1 MATIDLGKIAITP
14 EGQWSAGKYYEKL
27 SLVIYNGQSYL
38 SLRNTTGDN
47 PETSR
52 GDWMQITSRGESLYQ
67 MMVREGKFVGT
78 EEEFLQQYLDSLKAC
93 ADASEEV
100 RAALSDILNEMDRVR
115 AEISE
120 VMVEEDIRI
129 KNEAKREAAEINR
142 RNAEITRGVEERNRQ
157 EAEQRREQSMQQIQ
171 NDAEIALAMAAEA
184 QQKAEEAIV
193 NEEERIS
200 AENQR
205 KIDEAT
211 RIQHE
216 EQRVNDE
223 AMRRS
228 READRLESENIRQKN
243 EGDRILAERE
253 REEIMRNLVEELK
266 GLAANKFKIV
276 DVLPEVGEF
285 AVIYLVP
292 STMPSNNDV
301 YDEWAYV
308 SEKWERIGST
318 RFEIDNYYTKE
329 EIEAALATK
338 ANIQHQHTVA
348 DITDFPELYYDAT
361 AFFAS
366 GAYPSDKY
374 EELLEAV
381 KAKRTVYATI
391 DEAGYTSYIFFI
403 SSANSDGSSSRVL
416 LTTIFADGGYLYI
429 NTFVLQQSGM
439 TPLQE
444 SITGKADKA
453 TTLAGYG
460 IGDAYTKSEVDTALN
475 TKQNTLTP
483 GNGISIKGNVISST
497 VDSLITP
504 ITYAELVALRDSSS
518 LVAGMQYRI
527 TDYACTTTQENT
539 QSAGHPFDIIVTAD
553 SENTLNEEARAIQH
567 EGDTYFTDCNL
578 SAWKIWYCLDNDAT
592 RFAWADSVNGKG
604 VIYRMIDEW
613 NNDVPYDFKNIMFK
627 RYILDANNAIA
638 TDVAKDGELN
648 AVKTRLGEMSHR
660 IHTSLWYYGE
670 YVTDVYPNAEAGR
683 KYVPFGDILYNDN
696 GPGVLCPINEA
707 NSNWFYTFSD
717 TSFNDNTL
725 TGQGNVHDNVV
736 KGNKYA
742 LVTIDGEGRYRF
754 EEQENICLN
763 DIIFIGNSCYSN
775 SFGNDCYNNSF
786 GNDCYSNSF
795 GNSCN
800 YNSFGNYC
808 NSNSFGNDCNYN
820 PFGHY
825 CYYNSFGNSCYSN
838 SFGNSCYS
846 NTFGNSCSSNSF
858 GNDCNYN
865 SFGNYC
871 YSNSFG
877 NSCYSNSFGNYCNSN
892 SFGNSCNYNSFG
904 NSCNTNSFGGSCYY
918 NSFGNSCNTNSFGN
932 YCYYNSFGNYC
943 YYIRFASTSS
953 ATTKY
958 NYYRYN
964 HFGDGCQFILFKGA
978 ETASLSAQVQNYN
991 FAQGVQGTSSAYLTI
1006 DGVRSRAYETKVA
1019 KNSSGVLKI
1028 YCEADLIQ

>member
-14 EGQWSAGKYYEKL
+14 EGKWSAGKYYEKL
-27 SLVIYNGQSYL
+27 SLVIFNGQSYL
-38 SLRNTTGDN
+38 SLRDTTGDN

-52 GDWMQITSRGESLYQ
+52 SDWMQITSRGESLYQ

-100 RAALSDILNEMDRVR
+100 RAALSDILNEMDSVR

-184 QQKAEEAIV
+184 QQKAEEAIL

-253 REEIMRNLVEELK
+253 REEIMKNLVEELK

-292 STMPSNNDV
+292 STIPSDNDV

-308 SEKWERIGST
+308 SEKWEHIGST
-318 RFEIDNYYTKE
+318 RFEIDNYYTKSE
-329 EIEAALATK
+329 VDTALAGK
-338 ANIQHQHTVA
+338 ANLQHHHTVA

-366 GAYPSDKY
+366 AYPSDKY
-374 EELLEAV
+374 GELLEAV
-381 KAKRTVYATI
+381 KAKKTVYATL
-391 DEAGYTSYIFFI
+391 DEAGYVSYIFFV
-403 SSANSDGSSSRVL
+403 SSANSDASSSRVL
-416 LTTIFADGGYLYI
+416 LTTVFVDGSYLYL

-439 TPLQE
+439 TRLQE
-444 SITGKADKA
+444 NITGKANKA
-453 TTLAGYG
+453 KTLAGYG
-460 IGDAYTKSEVDTALN
+460 IGDAYTKSDVDAALAG
-475 TKQNTLTP
+475 KQDTLTA
-483 GNGISIKGNVISST
+483 GNGISIKGGVISST

-527 TDYACTTTQENT
+527 TDYACTTTQAST

-567 EGDTYFTDCNL
+567 EGDTYFADCDLN
-578 SAWKIWYCLDNDAT
+578 AWKIWYCLDNDAT
-592 RFAWADSVNGKG
+592 RFAWADSANGKG

-613 NNDVPYDFKNIMFK
+613 NNDVPYDFKNIMFA
-627 RYILDANNAIA
+627 RDWSVIA
-638 TDVAKDGELN
+638 PDSGL
-648 AVKTRLGEMSHR
+648 
-660 IHTSLWYYGE
+660 
-670 YVTDVYPNAEAGR
+670 AGTI
-683 KYVPFGDILYNDN
+683 Y
-696 GPGVLCPINEA
+696 C
-707 NSNWFYTFSD
+707 YTFSVFLD
-717 TSFNDNTL
+717 GFSEGATASDENVKAKECIESDGDGHF
-725 TGQGNVHDNVV
+725 GNNLIRTY
-736 KGNKYA
+736 KR
-742 LVTIDGEGRYRF
+742 LVPSI
-754 EEQENICLN
+754 LN
-763 DIIFIGNSCYSN
+763 DIVFVTNWNNNSVYHYNNTFGSNCYGNTFGDECHHN
-775 SFGNDCYNNSF
+775 SFGNDFSENIFGDFCYDNIFGNRCSNNSF
-786 GNDCYSNSF
+786 GMFCHSNTI
-795 GNSCN
+795 GNECIN
-800 YNSFGNYC
+800 
-808 NSNSFGNDCNYN
+808 
-820 PFGHY
+820 
-825 CYYNSFGNSCYSN
+825 
-838 SFGNSCYS
+838 
-846 NTFGNSCSSNSF
+846 NTFGNECSYNTI
-858 GNDCNYN
+858 GNNCRN
-865 SFGNYC
+865 
-871 YSNSFG
+871 
-877 NSCYSNSFGNYCNSN
+877 
-892 SFGNSCNYNSFG
+892 
-904 NSCNTNSFGGSCYY
+904 
-918 NSFGNSCNTNSFGN
+918 
-932 YCYYNSFGNYC
+932 
-943 YYIRFASTSS
+943 IIFASSSS

-958 NYYRYN
+958 NYYRRN
-964 HFGDGCQFILFKGA
+964 HFGDGCQYILFKGA
-978 ETASLSAQVQNYN
+978 ETASSSAQVQNYN
-991 FAQGVQGTSSAYLTI
+991 FAQGLQGASSAYIEI

-1019 KNSSGVLKI
+1019 KNSSGELKI

>member
-14 EGQWSAGKYYEKL
+14 EGKWSAGKYYEKL
-27 SLVIYNGQSYL
+27 SLVIFNGQSYL
-38 SLRNTTGDN
+38 SLRDTTGDN

-52 GDWMQITSRGESLYQ
+52 SDWMQITSRGESLYQ

-93 ADASEEV
+93 ADASDEV
-100 RAALSDILNEMDRVR
+100 RAALSDILDEMDRIR

-142 RNAEITRGVEERNRQ
+142 KNAEITRGVEERNRQ

-184 QQKAEEAIV
+184 QQKAEEAIL

-228 READRLESENIRQKN
+228 READRQDSEDIRQKN

-292 STMPSNNDV
+292 STTPSDNDV

-308 SEKWERIGST
+308 SEKWEHIGST
-318 RFEIDNYYTKE
+318 RFKIDDY
-329 EIEAALATK
+329 
-338 ANIQHQHTVA
+338 
-348 DITDFPELYYDAT
+348 
-361 AFFAS
+361 
-366 GAYPSDKY
+366 
-374 EELLEAV
+374 
-381 KAKRTVYATI
+381 
-391 DEAGYTSYIFFI
+391 
-403 SSANSDGSSSRVL
+403 
-416 LTTIFADGGYLYI
+416 
-429 NTFVLQQSGM
+429 
-439 TPLQE
+439 
-444 SITGKADKA
+444 
-453 TTLAGYG
+453 
-460 IGDAYTKSEVDTALN
+460 YTKSEVDTALAG
-475 TKQNTLTP
+475 KQDTLTA
-483 GNGISIKGNVISST
+483 GNGISIEGGVISST

-504 ITYAELVALRDSSS
+504 ITYAELVALRGSSS

-567 EGDTYFTDCNL
+567 EGDTYFADCDLN
-578 SAWKIWYCLDNDAT
+578 AWKIWYCFDNDAT

-613 NNDVPYDFKNIMFK
+613 NNDVPYDFKNIM
-627 RYILDANNAIA
+627 
-638 TDVAKDGELN
+638 
-648 AVKTRLGEMSHR
+648 
-660 IHTSLWYYGE
+660 
-670 YVTDVYPNAEAGR
+670 
-683 KYVPFGDILYNDN
+683 YN
-696 GPGVLCPINEA
+696 GSWGYWA
-707 NSNWFYTFSD
+707 YTFNWINDES
-717 TSFNDNTL
+717 DNTCEDL
-725 TGQGNVHDNVV
+725 SVAQ
-736 KGNKYA
+736 YA
-742 LVTIDGEGRYRF
+742 HTNDEGGYSHTYR
-754 EEQENICLN
+754 NIIKPYGG
-763 DIIFIGNSCYSN
+763 DDS
-775 SFGNDCYNNSF
+775 
-786 GNDCYSNSF
+786 
-795 GNSCN
+795 
-800 YNSFGNYC
+800 GNYGSPLRLNVC
-808 NSNSFGNDCNYN
+808 VFQNSESYEGGLFYG
-820 PFGHY
+820 
-825 CYYNSFGNSCYSN
+825 
-838 SFGNSCYS
+838 CYS
-846 NTFGNSCSSNSF
+846 NTFGDGCFSNTF
-858 GNDCNYN
+858 GNGCFSNT
-865 SFGNYC
+865 FGDGC
-871 YSNSFG
+871 D
-877 NSCYSNSFGNYCNSN
+877 
-892 SFGNSCNYNSFG
+892 
-904 NSCNTNSFGGSCYY
+904 
-918 NSFGNSCNTNSFGN
+918 
-932 YCYYNSFGNYC
+932 
-943 YYIRFASTSS
+943 YIKFATSSS

-958 NYYRYN
+958 NYYRQN
-964 HFGDGCQFILFKGA
+964 HFGDGCQYILFKGA
-978 ETASLSAQVQNYN
+978 ETASSSAQVQNYN

-1006 DGVRSRAYETKVA
+1006 DGVRGRAYETKVA
-1019 KNSSGVLKI
+1019 KNSSGELKI

>member
-14 EGQWSAGKYYEKL
+14 EGKWSAGKYYEKL

-184 QQKAEEAIV
+184 QQKAEEAIL

-266 GLAANKFKIV
+266 SLAANKFKIV

-292 STMPSNNDV
+292 STKPSDNDV

-361 AFFAS
+361 AFFTS

-475 TKQNTLTP
+475 TKQNTLIP
-483 GNGISIKGNVISST
+483 GNGISIEGNVI
-497 VDSLITP
+497 
-504 ITYAELVALRDSSS
+504 
-518 LVAGMQYRI
+518 G
-527 TDYACTTTQENT
+527 
-539 QSAGHPFDIIVTAD
+539 VTAITE
-553 SENTLNEEARAIQH
+553 SESQP
-567 EGDTYFTDCNL
+567 D
-578 SAWKIWYCLDNDAT
+578 
-592 RFAWADSVNGKG
+592 
-604 VIYRMIDEW
+604 
-613 NNDVPYDFKNIMFK
+613 
-627 RYILDANNAIA
+627 
-638 TDVAKDGELN
+638 
-648 AVKTRLGEMSHR
+648 
-660 IHTSLWYYGE
+660 TSLWLNPSE
-670 YVTDVYPNAEAGR
+670 DEETDVTYNRSQIDAMVGAKQDALQLTVKDNGNIVLSNIQGQSKEFMPATPSGDPMHYAYEAAGAEYNDTGADIVKTTPWADMIDDDYTGDYGKTVIHKAG
-683 KYVPFGDILYNDN
+683 YWYLNGLGDITNEEIRKIYQTTSNFPTSNYLNAYFSWVDFRTNFKGVRPLSGWAVLNCVGIADGSNNFIILDLSNLKSVYVSSMTKINKIKHILGDEFFFNTPQNFDTDLDLITARFNQLSKNIYIGKSSVLSVKSVLYM
-696 GPGVLCPINEA
+696 IQNEA
-707 NSNWFYTFSD
+707 A
-717 TSFNDNTL
+717 TSPITITL
-725 TGQGNVHDNVV
+725 HADVYARAMANADILAALEAHPNVS
-736 KGNKYA
+736 
-742 LVTIDGEGRYRF
+742 L
-754 EEQENICLN
+754 
-763 DIIFIGNSCYSN
+763 
-775 SFGNDCYNNSF
+775 
-786 GNDCYSNSF
+786 
-795 GNSCN
+795 
-800 YNSFGNYC
+800 
-808 NSNSFGNDCNYN
+808 
-820 PFGHY
+820 
-825 CYYNSFGNSCYSN
+825 
-838 SFGNSCYS
+838 
-846 NTFGNSCSSNSF
+846 
-858 GNDCNYN
+858 
-865 SFGNYC
+865 
-871 YSNSFG
+871 
-877 NSCYSNSFGNYCNSN
+877 
-892 SFGNSCNYNSFG
+892 
-904 NSCNTNSFGGSCYY
+904 
-918 NSFGNSCNTNSFGN
+918 
-932 YCYYNSFGNYC
+932 
-943 YYIRFASTSS
+943 AS
-953 ATTKY
+953 A
-958 NYYRYN
+958 
-964 HFGDGCQFILFKGA
+964 
-978 ETASLSAQVQNYN
+978 
-991 FAQGVQGTSSAYLTI
+991 
-1006 DGVRSRAYETKVA
+1006 
-1019 KNSSGVLKI
+1019 
-1028 YCEADLIQ
+1028 